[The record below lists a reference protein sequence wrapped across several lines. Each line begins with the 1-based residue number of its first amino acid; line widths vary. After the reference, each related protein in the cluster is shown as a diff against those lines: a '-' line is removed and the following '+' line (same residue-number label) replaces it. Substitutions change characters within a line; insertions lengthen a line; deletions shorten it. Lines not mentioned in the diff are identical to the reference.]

1 MSDSPITRTMVKDI
15 FMESIMAHTFDSD
28 ILSDLY
34 KDAYGFRPDAE
45 YFKAWKEYPDDFK
58 QVIWDRIL
66 VDLAAAVETDREND
80 DG

>member
-1 MSDSPITRTMVKDI
+1 MNDSPITRTMLKDI
-15 FMESIMAHTFDSD
+15 VMESMAHTFDSD

-58 QVIWDRIL
+58 QVIWNRIL
-66 VDLAAAVETDREND
+66 VDLAAAVEADKEEEQYE
-80 DG
+80 